1 MGERVAAVAYGTEG
15 VPMVEPRIVR
25 QIREL
30 ASQGWGS
37 RRIAQELGVARNT
50 VRRYRRGDAEA
61 ERQARPRARRLDEG
75 GRAAV
80 IRLFDGLAE
89 GNAVVVRE
97 LLSLQGV
104 SASVRTIQ
112 RVVEQHR
119 RQQRVAQVASV
130 RFETAPG
137 QQMQVDFGQ
146 KRVSIAGEQ
155 VRLYFLVAV
164 LSYSRRLFVKPF
176 LSERQD
182 DWREEI
188 AEAFVHF
195 GGVPRTMLGDNARA
209 LVVAR
214 DGVAQTVTFHP
225 AYLAFCRDWGVEPR
239 ACAPYRA
246 RTKGKCES
254 GVKYVKRNALA
265 GRVFASLAELEAPLG
280 GWMREADERQH
291 GTTHEAPRVRFEQ
304 AERVALQPLP
314 VHPVPRREQV
324 LERRVAHDAQ
334 IDVDTVRYSVPH
346 GLVRDRVEVRIGL
359 DQVRIFHGTELVA
372 THRRC
377 REPYGRVIDPPLRGP
392 VAESAGGRIEPR

>member
-1 MGERVAAVAYGTEG
+1 MGEGVAAVAYGTEG

-37 RRIAQELGVARNT
+37 RRIAQEFGVARNT

-61 ERQARPRARRLDEG
+61 ERQVRPRARRLDEW
-75 GRAAV
+75 GRAAA

-182 DWREEI
+182 DWREGI
-188 AEAFVHF
+188 AEAMNRYN
-195 GGVPRTMLGDNARA
+195 G
-209 LVVAR
+209 
-214 DGVAQTVTFHP
+214 
-225 AYLAFCRDWGVEPR
+225 
-239 ACAPYRA
+239 
-246 RTKGKCES
+246 
-254 GVKYVKRNALA
+254 
-265 GRVFASLAELEAPLG
+265 
-280 GWMREADERQH
+280 AD
-291 GTTHEAPRVRFEQ
+291 
-304 AERVALQPLP
+304 
-314 VHPVPRREQV
+314 
-324 LERRVAHDAQ
+324 
-334 IDVDTVRYSVPH
+334 
-346 GLVRDRVEVRIGL
+346 
-359 DQVRIFHGTELVA
+359 
-372 THRRC
+372 
-377 REPYGRVIDPPLRGP
+377 
-392 VAESAGGRIEPR
+392 